1 MKISSDKPGPVRLIE
16 AFLCALFVFSFSLAE
31 GMMVSPETGSPF
43 SVSDSTYRRVI
54 RDGARSMSCYLNYPQ
69 GSAKVQP
76 DYRSNGEELDKLDRF
91 IRQVFR
97 DSLIYV
103 DSICLS
109 GYCSIEGAFDVNDR
123 LARNR
128 ATGFRKYL
136 DDRYGLSSRYPVR
149 ITWVAEDWDGL
160 RGAVEASRMNYR
172 DEVLFLID
180 QTGVFEGREK
190 KLMDL
195 GGGEP
200 YAYMLKEFFP
210 GLRRVEITVS
220 YDLRRIMEEKLHR
233 KLDEAEFETA
243 LSKERAAAE
252 AEERRLAELERQK
265 QQAQQAAEQAARMA
279 AERAALAERQRQREA
294 EQARMEAQ
302 RQAAEAARLQA
313 EREAAEAARL
323 QRQEERKLY
332 PLAGVKTNLLA
343 WTGLLPDFKTA
354 AFMPNLEAEFYFAGR
369 WSVSASALYAD
380 WEYGGGKQFWGI
392 SSYSMEPRFWFRD
405 DGLFR
410 GFFVGVYG
418 EAGDFNDQK
427 DRRDDAA
434 TATNYTGTF
443 WSAGVSAGYL
453 LPLSRH
459 WGLELSLRVGYRG
472 AKYDVYDRELPY
484 LYYNY
489 SDKENKFTLT
499 GLRLN
504 VVYRFGHGRP

>member
-31 GMMVSPETGSPF
+31 GMTVPPETGSPF

-252 AEERRLAELERQK
+252 A
-265 QQAQQAAEQAARMA
+265 
-279 AERAALAERQRQREA
+279 
-294 EQARMEAQ
+294 
-302 RQAAEAARLQA
+302 
-313 EREAAEAARL
+313 ARL
-323 QRQEERKLY
+323 QRQEERKLC

-369 WSVSASALYAD
+369 WAVSASALYAD
-380 WEYGGGKQFWGI
+380 WEYGGGEQVWGK

>member
-1 MKISSDKPGPVRLIE
+1 MKITMLGTGNATVTECYNTCFVLSGEGKHLLVDGGGGNTVLRRLKQ
-16 AFLCALFVFSFSLAE
+16 A
-31 GMMVSPETGSPF
+31 GT
-43 SVSDSTYRRVI
+43 DWKDI
-54 RDGARSMSCYLNYPQ
+54 RDIFVTHKHIDHLLGIIWMARMICQNMSRGTYDGEARIYAHDEVIALIDAMARKLLGAKE
-69 GSAKVQP
+69 SAFIGKRLHLITVG
-76 DYRSNGEELDKLDRF
+76 DGEEREIIGRKFAFFD
-91 IRQVFR
+91 I
-97 DSLIYV
+97 
-103 DSICLS
+103 LS
-109 GYCSIEGAFDVNDR
+109 TKAKQY
-123 LARNR
+123 
-128 ATGFRKYL
+128 GFC
-136 DDRYGLSSRYPVR
+136 
-149 ITWVAEDWDGL
+149 
-160 RGAVEASRMNYR
+160 
-172 DEVLFLID
+172 
-180 QTGVFEGREK
+180 
-190 KLMDL
+190 MDL

>member
-31 GMMVSPETGSPF
+31 GMTVPPETGSPF

-160 RGAVEASRMNYR
+160 RGVVEASRMNYR

-252 AEERRLAELERQK
+252 AEERRLA
-265 QQAQQAAEQAARMA
+265 
-279 AERAALAERQRQREA
+279 
-294 EQARMEAQ
+294 
-302 RQAAEAARLQA
+302 
-313 EREAAEAARL
+313 
-323 QRQEERKLY
+323 
-332 PLAGVKTNLLA
+332 
-343 WTGLLPDFKTA
+343 
-354 AFMPNLEAEFYFAGR
+354 
-369 WSVSASALYAD
+369 
-380 WEYGGGKQFWGI
+380 
-392 SSYSMEPRFWFRD
+392 
-405 DGLFR
+405 
-410 GFFVGVYG
+410 
-418 EAGDFNDQK
+418 
-427 DRRDDAA
+427 
-434 TATNYTGTF
+434 
-443 WSAGVSAGYL
+443 
-453 LPLSRH
+453 
-459 WGLELSLRVGYRG
+459 
-472 AKYDVYDRELPY
+472 
-484 LYYNY
+484 
-489 SDKENKFTLT
+489 
-499 GLRLN
+499 
-504 VVYRFGHGRP
+504 

>member
-31 GMMVSPETGSPF
+31 GMMVPPETGSPF

-128 ATGFRKYL
+128 ATGFRRYL

-265 QQAQQAAEQAARMA
+265 QQAQQAAEQAAVWRPN
-279 AERAALAERQRQREA
+279 ERLWQSGSVSGKPSKRVWKRSVRRLRPPDCKPSERRP
-294 EQARMEAQ
+294 
-302 RQAAEAARLQA
+302 RLP
-313 EREAAEAARL
+313 RL

-504 VVYRFGHGRP
+504 VVYRFGTGRP